1 MCASDKK
8 SDCNRFWVE
17 ILGRKMESVERVA
30 LALADIKWE
39 VKLAY
44 LSIN

>member
-30 LALADIKWE
+30 LADIKWE
-39 VKLAY
+39 LQLA
-44 LSIN
+44 